1 MWSAVKGTVMLIHG
15 GQCCNRCH
23 FAFGGHLESWEWK
36 DFASICKIL
45 MECQLW
51 KNLSCVIYNLKIKNL
66 LKNQTSLEQLIKEVL
81 SLLMCVKLL
90 KEDGMAEN
98 GSGRM

>member
-1 MWSAVKGTVMLIHG
+1 MWSAVKGTVMLVHG
-15 GQCCNRCH
+15 GQGCNRCH
-23 FAFGGHLESWEWK
+23 FGGHLEFWEWR

-51 KNLSCVIYNLKIKNL
+51 KNLSYVIYNLKIKNL
-66 LKNQTSLEQLIKEVL
+66 LKNQTSLEPLIKEVL
-81 SLLMCVKLL
+81 SLLMCIKLL

-98 GSGRM
+98 GSAHM